1 MIFTST
7 TNSRSSMRRAARVAS
22 ALFVALLISQA
33 SSVAS
38 FAIGVSG
45 AAPFGLSPSPD
56 SHGVSR
62 PYFELQVLP
71 GQSVSDSVVVS
82 DQGRSPET
90 LLISPALGVTASNS
104 GTAFQGAFE
113 PCSGVSCWITGLP
126 SSVNL
131 APGQS
136 LTLPFSVRV
145 PAGTAP
151 SQYLA
156 GITAK
161 PAETPGATVIG
172 GNNKTSVNAI
182 IIHEIT
188 IGVAISTGTVSQL
201 TSKLVIT
208 GVSGAYIGTVPRIMV
223 VVQNQGQR
231 YAKGVGTATCSENGL
246 KKSLPVNVNTV
257 LPGQS
262 ATVPVNAVEFKSIA
276 DCVVQLN
283 YGTAAPAAWTGSVK
297 IPVAAPSVQV
307 PIAKGVYATLP
318 AAKIPT
324 WGVALLIA
332 AGVLVLLALVWLLIA
347 LRRRRKRRRAELL
360 ARANEASPTPVVARP
375 SSDVGPLDAPSA
387 AAQPVG
393 ETARE
398 HLEPSSLEANAA
410 AGAVGV
416 AHAPTDTLEAPAPIE
431 HPDTASVKSD
441 KATSKKKSAK
451 RSSKKNR

>member
-1 MIFTST
+1 MIFTSA
-7 TNSRSSMRRAARVAS
+7 TNARGAMRVMGRAAS
-22 ALFVALLISQA
+22 ALLVALL
-33 SSVAS
+33 VAQGSAVPS

-45 AAPFGLSPSPD
+45 SAPFGLSPSPD

-62 PYFELQVLP
+62 PYFEMQVLP

-104 GTAFQGAFE
+104 GTAFEGAFE
-113 PCSGVSCWITGLP
+113 PCSGTACWITGLP

-131 APGQS
+131 SPGQS

-161 PAETPGATVIG
+161 PAQTPGATVIG
-172 GNNKTSVNAI
+172 GNQKTSVNAI

-188 IGVAISTGTVSQL
+188 IGVAISTGALSQL
-201 TSKLVIT
+201 SSKLVIT

-231 YAKGVGTATCSENGL
+231 YAKGIGTAICTENGL
-246 KKSLPVNVNTV
+246 KKSLPVDVNTV

-262 ATVPVNAVEFKSIA
+262 ATVPVNAVQFKSIA
-276 DCVVQLN
+276 NCVVQLN
-283 YGTAAPAAWTGSVK
+283 YGSVAPAAWTGSVK
-297 IPVAAPSVQV
+297 IPVATPSVQV

-318 AAKIPT
+318 PAKIPT
-324 WGVALLIA
+324 WGVALLIG
-332 AGVLVLLALVWLLIA
+332 AGALVLLMLVLSLFA
-347 LRRRRKRRRAELL
+347 LRRRRRRRRAQVAGSSED
-360 ARANEASPTPVVARP
+360 ARP
-375 SSDVGPLDAPSA
+375 LV
-387 AAQPVG
+387 QPQ
-393 ETARE
+393 
-398 HLEPSSLEANAA
+398 PSSNVETHDPNRPDLHHGVSQPTDGPEPAANDTTSAVGL
-410 AGAVGV
+410 GAVAV
-416 AHAPTDTLEAPAPIE
+416 ATEAITSPPVKETPETPAG
-431 HPDTASVKSD
+431 KSD
-441 KATSKKKSAK
+441 KGPSKKKSAK
-451 RSSKKNR
+451 RSSKKHR